1 MARQSP
7 SCDTASYCFALPL
20 LHASYKRSDHASDQD
35 SSRDAWSRS
44 SRPPVSDA
52 SPPLNLDTLPP
63 HPNSC
68 RWSTPSGRPPMAIL
82 EPPPPSDAVS
92 HSAELFLRLAQLE
105 NEKSRTPTPELQ
117 DEAEFSSLQQRLA
130 ERAESPRIE
139 YVPHTDPS
147 AHPGFSS
154 LPFWVPPRESPAS
167 IFYNPKAAQRARSQE
182 TTRDQGMAPTDCGN
196 AEDRVARSSAENVI
210 PSAVRVKRE
219 PEEQG
224 LQPLLSP
231 MSTDDVAMFK
241 SEPMDEAPPPPPPTK
256 RRRGEA
262 DADDEPRRPPLPLSP
277 DSGGSPS
284 RRSKRRR
291 VSSSVTDPALAA
303 VEPLARV
310 RSLDGA
316 CLPTPPLEYLVW
328 HSASFPSSPVVLPPL
343 VAPGGPSLSP
353 YSTTSL
359 LPPSFSSF
367 AHRRPS
373 SHNLDVRCVSP
384 RSMEQSLSPLP
395 SSREHMLPPSRQR
408 LLSSARSFSLPP
420 IAMLDLLP
428 KSSRDGQPTPLPH
441 HALPPTVPHMIVPT
455 VPHTLPPHAPH
466 TAMGQS
472 TSSRAVSRASP
483 RVVALPPSSMSRS
496 AAHDTS
502 PYVLRPCSPCAPP
515 SSPPHEPQPLSPRPF
530 ARPAPGHRA
539 LSPAMGHRAMSPVGQ
554 VLAPMRLML

>member
-44 SRPPVSDA
+44 SPPVSDA

-277 DSGGSPS
+277 DSGGGCRAS
-284 RRSKRRR
+284 RSCEITRRR
-291 VSSSVTDPALAA
+291 LFAHT
-303 VEPLARV
+303 
-310 RSLDGA
+310 
-316 CLPTPPLEYLVW
+316 
-328 HSASFPSSPVVLPPL
+328 ASGISRMAFCFLPVVAGGLASPCGAGRPVPL
-343 VAPGGPSLSP
+343 TLLDDKSPTAVLLIVCTSAPIVPQPRRALRFAKKYGAIPVALTIVKGAHVAP
-353 YSTTSL
+353 
-359 LPPSFSSF
+359 
-367 AHRRPS
+367 
-373 SHNLDVRCVSP
+373 
-384 RSMEQSLSPLP
+384 
-395 SSREHMLPPSRQR
+395 
-408 LLSSARSFSLPP
+408 
-420 IAMLDLLP
+420 I
-428 KSSRDGQPTPLPH
+428 
-441 HALPPTVPHMIVPT
+441 
-455 VPHTLPPHAPH
+455 
-466 TAMGQS
+466 
-472 TSSRAVSRASP
+472 
-483 RVVALPPSSMSRS
+483 
-496 AAHDTS
+496 
-502 PYVLRPCSPCAPP
+502 
-515 SSPPHEPQPLSPRPF
+515 
-530 ARPAPGHRA
+530 
-539 LSPAMGHRAMSPVGQ
+539 
-554 VLAPMRLML
+554 